1 MVGEIQLGKQGV
13 TENFIK
19 TLQTYFVKNKVVKI
33 SVLQA
38 LSTDKKEIKKL
49 AEEISEKLSGT
60 FDIKLIGHKIIL
72 RRRGNTRVKSESL
85 GTK

>member
-1 MVGEIQLGKQGV
+1 MVGEVQLGKQGA

-33 SVLQA
+33 SVLQS
-38 LSTDKKEIKKL
+38 LSTDKKEIKTL
-49 AEEISEKLSGT
+49 AEEIAGKLSGT

-72 RRRGNTRVKSESL
+72 RRRGNTKL
-85 GTK
+85 

>member
-1 MVGEIQLGKQGV
+1 MVGEVQLGKQGV

-33 SVLQA
+33 SVLH
-38 LSTDKKEIKKL
+38 SNTTDKKEIKKL
-49 AEEISEKLSGT
+49 AEEISEKLNGI

-72 RRRGNTRVKSESL
+72 RRRGNTKI
-85 GTK
+85 

>member
-1 MVGEIQLGKQGV
+1 MVGEIQLGKQRV

-33 SVLQA
+33 SVLQS
-38 LSTDKKEIKKL
+38 LSTDKKEIKTL
-49 AEEISEKLSGT
+49 AEEIKNSLQGN

-72 RRRGNTRVKSESL
+72 RRKGNSKI
-85 GTK
+85 K

>member
-1 MVGEIQLGKQGV
+1 MVGEIQLGKQGI

-33 SVLQA
+33 SVLQ
-38 LSTDKKEIKKL
+38 SSSVDKKEIKKI
-49 AEEISEKLSGT
+49 AEQISEKLSGT

-72 RRRGNTRVKSESL
+72 RRRGNTKL
-85 GTK
+85 